1 MNHPFRTRVFNSARF
16 LRCFLANA
24 ALLCAVSGSLCM
36 LARADAAVPLRFH
49 QDREMAEPFAG
60 LVGTGIGDM
69 KWSGRYLWVGT
80 ENGLARLD
88 PNRASGLE
96 GAHWVTFTE
105 ANGLGRGAVSALD
118 AVGDTVWVA
127 TLFDTTV
134 TSLESFQVGS
144 GLSFSFDSGA
154 TWQHVPTSAIF
165 DITRAGFGRG
175 PTTEIDNACFGLAL
189 VGDAVW
195 ATFKAGSSVRSLD
208 AGRTWERVLPDGAD
222 EIIYRADET
231 EAVVAAAR
239 ADSLEQAGGSGE
251 EVEILRAA
259 SDSLRNQE
267 LLHRTFAVLAYGD
280 TVWIGTASGIARSF
294 DGGATWSN
302 IKVRLDGEG
311 NPIPGN
317 IGANWVVSLDRQ
329 VLPDGGTV
337 IWAGTRV
344 TDRVMVPGQIN
355 SISLSR
361 DHGETWEIVGPVL
374 EGSADSA
381 YAWDFAFTDNA
392 VWAATNEGLYASMD
406 QGRTWSHVLVE
417 DSVSRDRLSGV
428 FVGLET
434 VDELLWAGA
443 ETGMGRS
450 TDEGVSWRIVKS
462 PVKTLSIDTGGFIG
476 GGNALDSLYTLGGRV
491 RTYAAPNPFAPR
503 QDEQTRI
510 HYSMARND
518 EVTIKIYD
526 FASRLVRTLIEDEE
540 RPGQHN
546 HGENWDGRDDDGA
559 AVANGV
565 YFYRI
570 ELGAGKQ
577 AFGKVVVLD

>member
-1 MNHPFRTRVFNSARF
+1 MKLYFRTRDFNPGGILRF
-16 LRCFLANA
+16 FLAAA
-24 ALLCAVSGSLCM
+24 ALLCCASGTPRLTTD
-36 LARADAAVPLRFH
+36 AEAAVPLRFH
-49 QDREMAEPFAG
+49 QDGDTAEPFAG
-60 LVGTGIGDM
+60 LIGTDIGDM

-127 TLFDTTV
+127 TLFDTTI
-134 TSLESFQVGS
+134 SSIGKKQVSG

-154 TWQHVPTSAIF
+154 TWQHVPNSAIF

-175 PTTEIDNACFGLAL
+175 PTTEINNACFGLAL
-189 VGDAVW
+189 VGNVVW
-195 ATFKAGSSVRSLD
+195 AAFFSGSSVRSAD
-208 AGRTWERVLPDGAD
+208 AGRTWERVLPDGAG
-222 EIIYRADET
+222 EIIFDDDET
-231 EAVVAAAR
+231 EAVVVAAR
-239 ADSLEQAGGSGE
+239 ADSLEQAGGPGE

-280 TVWIGTASGIARSF
+280 TVWIGTSSGIARSF
-294 DGGATWSN
+294 DGGATWKN
-302 IKVRLDGEG
+302 IKVRLDEEG
-311 NPIPGN
+311 SPIPGN

-337 IWAGTRV
+337 IWAGAQV

-355 SISLSR
+355 SISFSR

-374 EGSADSA
+374 EGSTDSA

-392 VWAATNEGLYASMD
+392 VWAATNQGLYASMD
-406 QGRTWSHVLVE
+406 QGRTWSNVLVE

-510 HYSMARND
+510 HYSMAQGD
-518 EVTIKIYD
+518 QVTIKIYD
-526 FASRLVRTLIEDEE
+526 FASRLVRTLIDAEE
-540 RPGQHN
+540 RQGQRN
-546 HGENWDGRDDDGA
+546 HGENWDGRGDDGA

-565 YFYRI
+565 YFYRV
-570 ELGAGKQ
+570 ELGGGKQ